1 MRIFK
6 FYIILSILSIS
17 MANDNEKKS
26 ETAVFGAGCFWC
38 VEAVFQR
45 LDGVQTVAPG
55 YAGGKTENPTYES
68 VCSGSTGHAEVAKIT
83 FDPDVITYPQ
93 LLEMFWKS
101 HDPTTLNRQG
111 NDVGTQYR
119 SVIYYLDDE
128 QKDSAEKLKSA
139 VGESNLLADPIVT
152 EIEQLTKFYPAE
164 DYHHNYY
171 KLNPNQAYCRLI
183 IEPKLKKLFEK

>member
-1 MRIFK
+1 M
-6 FYIILSILSIS
+6 S
-17 MANDNEKKS
+17 NDNLEKS
-26 ETAVFGAGCFWC
+26 DTAVFGAGCFWC

-45 LDGVQTVAPG
+45 LEGVQSVVPG

-68 VCSGSTGHAEVAKIT
+68 VCSGSTGHAEVAEIT
-83 FDPDVITYPQ
+83 FDPDVISYTQ
-93 LLEMFWKS
+93 LLDMFWRS

-128 QKDSAEKLKSA
+128 QKNSAEKSKSA
-139 VGESNLLADPIVT
+139 VEESNLLSDPIVT
-152 EIEQLTKFYPAE
+152 EIERLTTFYQAE

-171 KLNPNQAYCRLI
+171 KLNPEQAYCRI
-183 IEPKLKKLFEK
+183 VIEPKLKKLFEK

>member
-1 MRIFK
+1 
-6 FYIILSILSIS
+6 
-17 MANDNEKKS
+17 MANDNVEKNA
-26 ETAVFGAGCFWC
+26 TAVFGAGCFWC

-45 LDGVQTVAPG
+45 LDGVLTVIPG
-55 YAGGKTENPTYES
+55 YSGGIIEDPTYES

-83 FDPDVITYPQ
+83 FDPNVISYKQ
-93 LLEMFWKS
+93 LLDMFWRS

-128 QKDSAEKLKSA
+128 QKNSAEKSKSA
-139 VGESNLLADPIVT
+139 LEESNLLSDPIVT
-152 EIEQLTKFYPAE
+152 EIERLTKFYPAE

-171 KLNPNQAYCRLI
+171 KLNPEQAYCRI
-183 IEPKLKKLFEK
+183 VIEPKLKKLFEK

>member
-1 MRIFK
+1 
-6 FYIILSILSIS
+6 
-17 MANDNEKKS
+17 
-26 ETAVFGAGCFWC
+26 
-38 VEAVFQR
+38 
-45 LDGVQTVAPG
+45 
-55 YAGGKTENPTYES
+55 
-68 VCSGSTGHAEVAKIT
+68 
-83 FDPDVITYPQ
+83 
-93 LLEMFWKS
+93 MFWKS

-128 QKDSAEKLKSA
+128 QKNSAEKSKST
-139 VGESNLLADPIVT
+139 VEGSNLLAAPIVT

-183 IEPKLKKLFEK
+183 IEPKLKKLFDK

>member
-1 MRIFK
+1 M
-6 FYIILSILSIS
+6 S
-17 MANDNEKKS
+17 NDNLEKS
-26 ETAVFGAGCFWC
+26 ARAVFGAGCFWC

-45 LDGVQTVAPG
+45 LDGVKSVVPG

-83 FDPDVITYPQ
+83 FDPNVISFKQ
-93 LLEMFWKS
+93 LLDMFWRS

-128 QKDSAEKLKSA
+128 QKNSAEKSKSG
-139 VGESNLLADPIVT
+139 VEESNLLADPIVT
-152 EIEQLTKFYPAE
+152 EIERLTKFYPAE

-171 KLNPNQAYCRLI
+171 KLNPEQAYCRI
-183 IEPKLKKLFEK
+183 VIEPKLKKLFEK

>member
-1 MRIFK
+1 
-6 FYIILSILSIS
+6 
-17 MANDNEKKS
+17 MAGNKIGKS

-45 LDGVQTVAPG
+45 LGGVQTVVPG
-55 YAGGKTENPTYES
+55 YAGGHTENPTYES
-68 VCSGSTGHAEVAKIT
+68 VCSGTTGHAEVAKIT
-83 FDPDVITYPQ
+83 FDPNVITYTQ

-128 QKDSAEKLKSA
+128 QKNSAEKSKSA
-139 VGESNLLADPIVT
+139 VEESNLLAAPIVT

-183 IEPKLKKLFEK
+183 IEPKLKKLFDK

>member
-1 MRIFK
+1 MKPFIFI
-6 FYIILSILSIS
+6 YLLSIL
-17 MANDNEKKS
+17 MANDNLKASK
-26 ETAVFGAGCFWC
+26 TAVFGAGCFWC

-45 LDGVQTVAPG
+45 LDGVQTVVPG

-83 FDPDVITYPQ
+83 FDPDVITYTQ
-93 LLEMFWKS
+93 LLGMFWKS

-128 QKDSAEKLKSA
+128 QKNSAEKSKSA
-139 VGESNLLADPIVT
+139 VEESNLLAAPIVT
-152 EIEQLTKFYPAE
+152 EIKQLTKFYPAE

-171 KLNPNQAYCRLI
+171 KLNPNQSYCKLI
-183 IEPKLKKLFEK
+183 IEPKLKKLFDK

>member
-1 MRIFK
+1 MKPFIFIYL
-6 FYIILSILSIS
+6 FSIL
-17 MANDNEKKS
+17 MAGNKIGKS

-45 LDGVQTVAPG
+45 LGGVQTVVPG
-55 YAGGKTENPTYES
+55 YAGGHTENPTYES
-68 VCSGSTGHAEVAKIT
+68 VCSGTTGHAEVAKIT
-83 FDPDVITYPQ
+83 FDPNVITYTQ

-128 QKDSAEKLKSA
+128 QKNSAEKSKSA
-139 VGESNLLADPIVT
+139 VEESNLLADPVVT

-183 IEPKLKKLFEK
+183 IEPKLKKLFDK

>member
-17 MANDNEKKS
+17 MANDNVEKS

-45 LDGVQTVAPG
+45 LDGVQSVVPG

-68 VCSGSTGHAEVAKIT
+68 VCAGSTGHAEVAKIT
-83 FDPDVITYPQ
+83 FDPNVITYPQ

-111 NDVGTQYR
+111 KDVGTQYR

-128 QKDSAEKLKSA
+128 QKNSAEKSKSA
-139 VGESNLLADPIVT
+139 VEESNLLAAPIVT

-183 IEPKLKKLFEK
+183 IEPKLKKLFDK

>member
-1 MRIFK
+1 MKPFIFIYL
-6 FYIILSILSIS
+6 FSIL
-17 MANDNEKKS
+17 MAGNKIGKS

-45 LDGVQTVAPG
+45 LGGVQTVVPG
-55 YAGGKTENPTYES
+55 YAGGHTENPTYES
-68 VCSGSTGHAEVAKIT
+68 ICSGTTGHAEVAKIT
-83 FDPDVITYPQ
+83 FDPIVITYTQ

-119 SVIYYLDDE
+119 SVIYYHDDE
-128 QKDSAEKLKSA
+128 QKNSAEKSKSA
-139 VGESNLLADPIVT
+139 LEESNLLSDPIVT
-152 EIEQLTKFYPAE
+152 EIERLTTFYQAE

-171 KLNPNQAYCRLI
+171 KLNPEQAYCRI
-183 IEPKLKKLFEK
+183 VIEPKLKKLFEK

>member
-1 MRIFK
+1 MKPFIFI
-6 FYIILSILSIS
+6 YLLSIL
-17 MANDNEKKS
+17 MANDNLKASK
-26 ETAVFGAGCFWC
+26 TAVFGAGCFWC

-45 LDGVQTVAPG
+45 LGGVQTVVPG
-55 YAGGKTENPTYES
+55 YAGGHTENPTYES
-68 VCSGSTGHAEVAKIT
+68 VCSGTTGHAEVAKIT
-83 FDPDVITYPQ
+83 FDPNVITYTQ
-93 LLEMFWKS
+93 LLGMFWKS

-128 QKDSAEKLKSA
+128 QKNSAEKSKSA
-139 VGESNLLADPIVT
+139 VEESNLLAAPIVT

-183 IEPKLKKLFEK
+183 IEPKLKKLFDK